1 MSRTIMKTEEEIKFL
16 EDLMKLD
23 KDDIVNGISD
33 FLTLERLGAGEDKL
47 NFIKSLHR
55 YLIRY
60 PDRITE

>member
-47 NFIKSLHR
+47 NFIKSLQR